1 MTDMFKRLRRT
12 LLVHR
17 LVHLYWRFARA
28 LTIGVR
34 AVVLDG
40 EGRVFLIR
48 HTYTD
53 GWHLPGGGVEPGE
66 TLIQALGRE
75 LREEGNIEL
84 TGPPR
89 LHGVFFH
96 TLYSTRDHVALYV
109 VREFQQ
115 TAEPTPNYEIEAH
128 GFFPLAALP
137 DDTTAATRAR
147 IAEVLNGDTPP
158 HRW

>member
-1 MTDMFKRLRRT
+1 MFKRLRHT
-12 LLVHR
+12 LVVHR

-34 AVVLDG
+34 GVVLDG

-48 HTYTD
+48 HTYVE

-66 TLIQALGRE
+66 TMVEALGRE

-84 TGPPR
+84 TGPPK
-89 LHGVFFH
+89 LHGVLFH
-96 TLYSTRDHVALYV
+96 TAYSDRDHVALYV
-109 VREFQQ
+109 VREFRQ

-128 GFFPLAALP
+128 GFFPLDALP
-137 DDTTAATRAR
+137 PGTTAATRAR
-147 IAEVLNGDTPP
+147 ISEVLTGKAPP
-158 HRW
+158 PRW